1 MGIGISRGRKVH
13 AAATVISGV
22 AALLLGLAVGQAG
35 GGQSPEAAGTPRSL
49 AGVEVGFADS
59 PDGAAK
65 AVAAYQ
71 SAFAT
76 PEILRPGALKRRVQV
91 VATPAYAARMLAAN
105 SPGEQRIAA
114 GPIGVGVRAE
124 LQTLY
129 ASVPVGYRVQSYSPG
144 RARVLTWGFTLLGN
158 ADSVEPE
165 AYFGLA
171 KTELV
176 WEGHWRIAAVH
187 SGFGPTPQIE
197 TGRSEVGGYDLIA
210 LARGLKSYAGAP

>member
-1 MGIGISRGRKVH
+1 MGIRISRGRKIH
-13 AAATVISGV
+13 ATVTVISGI

-35 GGQSPEAAGTPRSL
+35 GGGSAVKAEAPRVL
-49 AGVEVGFADS
+49 AGVQVGFRHTPA
-59 PDGAAK
+59 GAAA

-71 SAFAT
+71 RAFASA
-76 PEILRPGALKRRVQV
+76 EILKPGVLKRRVEV
-91 VATPAYAARMLAAN
+91 VATADYSARMLAAN
-105 SPGEQRIAA
+105 SPGERRIAA

-129 ASVPVGYRVQSYSPG
+129 ASVPVGYRVESYSPE
-144 RARVLTWGFTLLGN
+144 RAKVLTWGFTLLGN

-176 WEGHWRIAAVH
+176 WQGHWRIATVQ

-197 TGRSEVGGYDLIA
+197 TGEREVGGFDLMA
-210 LARGLKSYAGAP
+210 LARGLKSYAPAP